1 MRRHGFDPLSL
12 VFGAIFA
19 GVGLVFLFSTIDIS
33 SVPPAWSWP
42 IPLMLV
48 GALIIVLA
56 ARRERPSNAEPPAAF
71 DTPPTTIVNPPDDPE
86 SSSPAADAGAQ

>member
-12 VFGAIFA
+12 VFGAVFA
-19 GVGLVFLFSTIDIS
+19 AVGLVFLFATVDIS
-33 SVPPAWSWP
+33 RVPPAWSWP

-56 ARRERPSNAEPPAAF
+56 ARRERPSDPEAPPAF
-71 DTPPTTIVNPPDDPE
+71 DTPTTIVNPPDDPE
-86 SSSPAADAGAQ
+86 VEPPAGNAGAQ